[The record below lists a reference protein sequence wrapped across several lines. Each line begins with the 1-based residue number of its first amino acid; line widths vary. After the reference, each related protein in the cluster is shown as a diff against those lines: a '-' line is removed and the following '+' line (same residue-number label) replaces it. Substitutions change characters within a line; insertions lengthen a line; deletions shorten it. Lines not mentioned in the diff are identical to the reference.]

1 MIDAG
6 SLALRPGILARK
18 RILVTG
24 GGSGVG
30 RMIAEGCA
38 ALGAT
43 VYICGRRGSVMEET
57 AAAINEQSGQPRQ
70 IRPLVCDLRS
80 AESIDTML
88 SAIWDDG
95 GALDGLVNNAA
106 ANFLARAEDIS
117 PNGFDAIAG
126 TVLRGS
132 FLVTTGCGKRW
143 LAQAHPA
150 CVVSI
155 LATWVLNGGPFAAPA
170 AMSKAGVWAMTQ
182 SLAVEWGGRG
192 IRLNA
197 VSPGA
202 IPTQGVEA
210 RLLLGDLGRTEESAN
225 PMRRY
230 GRPEEVANLV
240 AFLLAP
246 GSEFV
251 SGQLIAVDGAGY
263 QGNGAN
269 FAALT
274 AWTSDDWAAARAKIR
289 NADAQDKAMRTTKI
303 QERT

>member
-1 MIDAG
+1 MIDVNG
-6 SLALRPGILARK
+6 LALRPRILERK

-43 VYICGRRGSVMEET
+43 VYICGRRGSLLDET
-57 AAAINEQSGQPRQ
+57 AATINQHNRKARQ
-70 IRPLVCDLRS
+70 VRPHVCDLRS
-80 AESIDTML
+80 SDLIDTML

-95 GALDGLVNNAA
+95 GPLDGLVNNAA

-117 PNGFDAIAG
+117 ANGFDSIAG

-143 LAQAHPA
+143 LADGHHAS
-150 CVVSI
+150 VVSI
-155 LATWVLNGGPFAAPA
+155 LASWVLNGGPFAAPA

-210 RLLLGDLGRTEESAN
+210 RLLVGDQGKTEDSAN

-230 GRPEEVANLV
+230 GRPEEVANMV

-274 AWTSDDWAAARAKIR
+274 AWTGEDWAAARAKIR
-289 NADAQDKAMRTTKI
+289 NADADDKAMRTTKM
-303 QERT
+303 QEQI